1 MIRVLRGRMLAST
14 LLMGASLLASAPA
27 LAQAG
32 ASSGGDAQAGQI
44 PGATGATQPGEAPQT
59 DLPQE
64 GEDIVVTGSL
74 ITNPNLRTSSPVNVT
89 TADEIA
95 LRQTNRADEILRQ
108 LPGVAANIGSGTN
121 NGNGGAS
128 FVDLRGL
135 GANRNIVLI
144 DGARI
149 VPADLDGSVD
159 LNNIPLALLD
169 RLDVL
174 TGGASTT
181 YGADAVSGVVNFIT
195 KRDFAGVDLTGS
207 EQITERGDGNIL
219 RVDLTVGANFDDG
232 RGNAVLSLGYQEA
245 DPVFFAGERPRS
257 ALTVDSFNGTGAGA
271 SATAVPARF
280 SVSGVG
286 NRNIDP
292 ATGALVPVFA
302 SFNFNPF
309 NIFQTP
315 FERFNLFSSARY
327 EVSDAVEVYSR
338 GLFSQNTVQTIIAPS
353 GSFANSLL
361 IPVSNPFLPAAARA
375 TFCANNDS
383 NPNVAGIQTLTAA
396 QCAAAAV
403 ATNPSDPNYR
413 EFATN
418 VSRRLVEAGG
428 RISNYETQVFDFR
441 VGARGNLAENLRY
454 DVYGAYGRSTNTQ
467 TILNYASIPRLQ
479 QALRATDATTCQ
491 DSSGGCVPVN
501 IFGDA
506 GSITPDA
513 VGFLLVPA
521 TSGQRATL
529 AQVRGVLNADLMTFG
544 SANAPIA
551 VAAGSEYRRYT
562 AETFADQ
569 LAQDPGALG
578 GAGGATVPVEGGYD
592 VVEGFAEIIAP
603 LVGDQSFLR
612 SLTLEAGVRYS
623 SYKVDAPGNP
633 SFDAWTYKGGVTFE
647 PVSGLRLRGNYQR
660 AVRAPNIGE
669 LFTPNA
675 VGLTNLRNDP
685 CQNAG
690 ATITAASNL
699 GLVCAAQGAPIT
711 AAGFI
716 TPIDPPSAGQINA
729 TFTYSPNNRPEKA
742 DTYTLGAVF
751 QPTFI
756 RNFSISLDYYNI
768 KVRDALSTP
777 APGDVIGA
785 CFGNLTA
792 ASATSAACLAIQRDP
807 ATGGLDGDASTTP
820 GIPAPLTNSGRITT
834 SGLDLIANFSRDLTD
849 DIKLGLSFNGNYT
862 ISNKFRATPDGLN
875 RECVGYYSINCSLT
889 GSILPEY
896 SFNQRTTLSFESV
909 DVSLLWRY
917 ISGTEQEPFDAVA
930 TNFGSNGP
938 AFAPFRTI
946 NDKHYFDLTTRFGV
960 TDNFDFTLS
969 VINLTDKDP
978 PTVGSNIGVTTFN
991 SGNTFPQ
998 TYDTIGRRY
1007 AASARIRF

>member
-1 MIRVLRGRMLAST
+1 MLV
-14 LLMGASLLASAPA
+14 GAPA
-27 LAQAG
+27 WAQAG
-32 ASSGGDAQAGQI
+32 QSPGGDAQAGQI
-44 PGATGATQPGEAPQT
+44 PGATGATAPGEAPQT

-64 GEDIVVTGSL
+64 GGDVVVTGSL

-95 LRQTNRADEILRQ
+95 LRQANRADEILKQ
-108 LPGVAANIGSGTN
+108 LPGVAANVGSSTN

-144 DGARI
+144 DSARI
-149 VPADLDGSVD
+149 VPANLNGSVD

-195 KRDFAGVDLTGS
+195 KRDFAGVDLSVS
-207 EQITERGDGNIL
+207 EQITERNDGNIV
-219 RVDLTVGANFDDG
+219 RADLTVGANFDDG
-232 RGNAVLSLGYQEA
+232 RGNAVLSLGYQKA
-245 DPVFFAGERPRS
+245 DPIFFAGERAGS
-257 ALTVDSFNGTGAGA
+257 ALTIDSFDGSGSGA

-286 NRNIDP
+286 NRNINP
-292 ATGALVPVFA
+292 ATGQLVPVFA

-315 FERFNLFSSARY
+315 FERYNMFSSARY

-338 GLFSQNTVQTIIAPS
+338 GLFSNNTVQTIIAPS
-353 GSFANSLL
+353 GAFSNPLF
-361 IPVSNPFLPAAARA
+361 IPVSNPFLPAGARA

-383 NPNVAGIQTLTAA
+383 NPTLAGIQTLTPA
-396 QCAAAAV
+396 QCAAAA
-403 ATNPSDPNYR
+403 ATTNPSDPNYR

-441 VGARGNLAENLRY
+441 LGARGKLTENLRY

-479 QALRATDATTCQ
+479 QALRATSATACQ
-491 DSSGGCVPVN
+491 DASGGCVPVN
-501 IFGDA
+501 VFGDT
-506 GSITPDA
+506 GTITPDA
-513 VGFLLVPA
+513 VNFLLVPA

-551 VAAGSEYRRYT
+551 IAAGSEYRKYT

-578 GAGGATVPVEGGYD
+578 GAGGATVPVKGGYN

-603 LVGDQSFLR
+603 LVGDQTFLR

-623 SYKVDAPGNP
+623 SYRVDAPGKP
-633 SFDAWTYKGGVTFE
+633 SFDAWTYKGGATFE

-685 CQNAG
+685 CQNTGNAIA
-690 ATITAASNL
+690 ATSVL
-699 GLVCAAQGAPIT
+699 GQVCAAQGAPVT
-711 AAGFI
+711 AGGFI
-716 TPIDPPSAGQINA
+716 TPIDPPSAGQING
-729 TFTYSPNNRPEKA
+729 TFTYNTNNRPEKA
-742 DTYTLGAVF
+742 DTYTLGTVF

-756 RNFSISLDYYNI
+756 RNFSVSLDYYNI
-768 KVRDALSTP
+768 KIRNALSTP

-785 CFGNLTA
+785 CFGALTA
-792 ASATSAACLAIQRDP
+792 ASATNPACLVIRRDP

-820 GIPAPLTNSGRITT
+820 GIPQALTNSGRIRT

-849 DIKLGLSFNGNYT
+849 DVKLGLSFNGNYT
-862 ISNKFRATPDGLN
+862 ISNKFRATPGGLN
-875 RECVGYYSINCSLT
+875 RQCVGYYSINCSLT
-889 GSILPEY
+889 GSILPKY
-896 SFNQRTTLSFESV
+896 SFNQRTTLSFGSI

-917 ISGTEQEPFDAVA
+917 LSSTKQEPFDANA
-930 TNFGSNGP
+930 ANFGSNGP
-938 AFAPFRTI
+938 AFAPFRRI
-946 NDKHYFDLTTRFGV
+946 GDAHYFDFTTRFGV
-960 TDNFDFTLS
+960 SDNFDLTLS

-998 TYDTIGRRY
+998 TYDALGRRF
-1007 AASARIRF
+1007 AAGARIRF